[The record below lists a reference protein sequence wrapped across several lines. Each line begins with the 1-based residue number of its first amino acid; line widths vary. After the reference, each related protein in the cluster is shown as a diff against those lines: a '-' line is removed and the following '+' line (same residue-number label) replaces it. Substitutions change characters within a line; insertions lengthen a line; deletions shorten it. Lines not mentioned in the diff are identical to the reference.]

1 MQLHNVEMRYL
12 FRNEM
17 SFDTFLTRNLLL
29 LLKLQDLRH
38 FYIIAVGVIFVTAMV
53 IQIPRLNVSS
63 QFKIIIFVGWALFG
77 IFPTMHW
84 AIEMGGFHNA
94 MVSVSSLKLVGLNV
108 FFKLTFYVVVINSK
122 SHWNVYA

>member
-1 MQLHNVEMRYL
+1 M
-12 FRNEM
+12 
-17 SFDTFLTRNLLL
+17 
-29 LLKLQDLRH
+29 
-38 FYIIAVGVIFVTAMV
+38 GVIFVTAMV

-94 MVSVSSLKLVGLNV
+94 MVSVSSLKIIWPEPFLNQ
-108 FFKLTFYVVVINSK
+108 TF
-122 SHWNVYA
+122 